1 MAIVWQVY
9 DGKEPTGSGSRW
21 LELPLED
28 VVQAFGLT
36 KKDFVS
42 DIGVTPRFGD
52 ASRDLWFRGFQQVV
66 IEIEAAEAKK
76 HNWKPGFYRART
88 KPSDARNCLL
98 RQAVAREMGE
108 ENVVRVESAPSS
120 DSTGNDNARVTI
132 VLSERAID
140 RVSND
145 SVLNAVVSLRERLRA
160 LGQDRS
166 PLIQYATESELKQNA
181 GS

>member
-1 MAIVWQVY
+1 MAAVWRVY
-9 DGKEPTGSGSRW
+9 DGKHPTNGSPW
-21 LELPLED
+21 LELPFED

-36 KKDFVS
+36 KNDLVS
-42 DIGVTPRFGD
+42 DITVTPRFGD

-66 IEIEAAEAKK
+66 VEIDAAEAKK
-76 HNWKPGFYRART
+76 HKWDPGFYRAKT
-88 KPSDARNCLL
+88 KPREALNLLL
-98 RQAVAREMGE
+98 RQSVAREMGE
-108 ENVVRVESAPSS
+108 DNVIRVESAPAS

-132 VLSERAID
+132 VLSENAIG

-181 GS
+181 SR